1 MNQIKPNLL
10 YVSLLFLGTF
20 FLISS
25 FYVDEAITAVPA
37 PPIAQIELVPAPSLQ
52 NESPIKNMSSNNPTL
67 PPEVQSAV
75 FEDTVNRTSKT
86 ADALRVVEAEPHNWT
101 DGCLGLAKPEE
112 ICTQAIVPGWR
123 VIVSDGLREW
133 SYRTDDSGSLVKL
146 EESP

>member
-1 MNQIKPNLL
+1 MKQIKPNLL
-10 YVSLLFLGTF
+10 YVSLLFLGAL
-20 FLISS
+20 FLMSS
-25 FYVDEAITAVPA
+25 FSVDRAN
-37 PPIAQIELVPAPSLQ
+37 AQIELVPAPSLQ

-86 ADALRVVEAEPHNWT
+86 VDALKVVEAEPHNWT
-101 DGCLGLAKPEE
+101 DGCLELAKPEE

-123 VIVSDGLREW
+123 VVVSDGMREW
-133 SYRTDDSGSLVKL
+133 AYRTDDSGNLVKL

>member
-1 MNQIKPNLL
+1 MKQIKPRSL
-10 YVSLLFLGTF
+10 YASLLFLGAF
-20 FLISS
+20 FLITN
-25 FYVDEAITAVPA
+25 FDVDRA
-37 PPIAQIELVPAPSLQ
+37 IAQIELVPAPSLQ

-86 ADALRVVEAEPHNWT
+86 VDALRVVEAEPHNWT

-123 VIVSDGLREW
+123 VIVNDGLREW
-133 SYRTDDSGSLVKL
+133 TYRTDDSGNLVKL